1 VVDVTGTDIALY
13 LNNVNLDNVI
23 MNDTNTFIDSFG
35 IIDVT
40 ETNTG
45 LYLSSVSFSSIILND
60 TGSPVSVSDGWC
72 HPPDSDITLQCWL
85 WCPTL
90 LIDIFSV
97 IDVVSDRLTD
107 TAGPRMHP

>member
-13 LNNVNLDNVI
+13 LYNVDLDNVI

-45 LYLSSVSFSSIILND
+45 LCLSSVSFSSIILND
-60 TGSPVSVSDGWC
+60 TGSPVSVSDG
-72 HPPDSDITLQCWL
+72 
-85 WCPTL
+85 
-90 LIDIFSV
+90 
-97 IDVVSDRLTD
+97 
-107 TAGPRMHP
+107 